1 MEIKC
6 PDYGSGKILNF
17 SLLIGSFSFQLNL
30 NYYLIILT
38 DHFFNFLIMRKSTE
52 TTKESNRISRRKFI
66 ENSGIGLA
74 GAAAVTTFPNVI
86 ARPAVN
92 DIEIKVGVIGCG
104 GRGTGA
110 ALDVLNAATKIIYP
124 LEGYH
129 TEDAAEGAKVQ
140 AQNIK
145 LVALADVF
153 TDRLNACR
161 SQLKKVGVEIED
173 KYCFVGFEA
182 YQKLLDIDEINYVI
196 ITSPP
201 HFHPVHLRAAIE
213 ANKNAFVEKPA
224 SADVAGSKS
233 VIESGEMAKQKG
245 LAIGAGT
252 NRRRDNISREVIRRI
267 HDGEIGKVK
276 TMYTEF
282 LIGELWSIDREPGW
296 SDMEFQLRN
305 WLYYTYLGGDLI
317 VEQFVHTLDAM
328 NWVNGS
334 HPTKAIALGGRQVR
348 TDPKFGNIYD
358 HMSVQY
364 EYPDGVLG
372 LCMDRQ
378 INGCTNR
385 VMDLIIGCDG
395 KATMGS
401 FASVSKDDGDQWRFR
416 GDRNNAY
423 QVEHEEIIQSIR
435 DGNPVN
441 EARQVAE
448 STLTAILGRE
458 AAYSGREIS
467 WDELMK
473 SNQDFSLAKYELGD
487 MPMPPVAMPGK
498 YKFV

>member
-1 MEIKC
+1 MEKT
-6 PDYGSGKILNF
+6 S
-17 SLLIGSFSFQLNL
+17 
-30 NYYLIILT
+30 
-38 DHFFNFLIMRKSTE
+38 E
-52 TTKESNRISRRKFI
+52 TKQKSNRISRRKFI

-74 GAAAVTTFPNVI
+74 GAATISAFPNVV

-92 DIEIKVGVIGCG
+92 DMEIKVGVIGCG

-110 ALDVLNAATKIIYP
+110 VLDVLNAATNIIYP

-140 AQNIK
+140 AQNVKI
-145 LVALADVF
+145 VALADLF
-153 TDRLNACR
+153 TDRLEACR
-161 SQLKKVGVEIED
+161 SQLKKVDVDIDD
-173 KYCFVGFEA
+173 KHCFIGFDA

-201 HFHPVHLRAAIE
+201 HFHPMHLRAAIE
-213 ANKNAFVEKPA
+213 AGKNAFVEKPA
-224 SADVAGSKS
+224 SVDVAGAKS
-233 VIESGEMAKQKG
+233 VIESGEIAKQKG

-252 NRRRDNISREVIRRI
+252 NRRRDYPNREMVKRI

-282 LIGELWSIDREPGW
+282 LIGELWSVDRQAGW
-296 SDMEFQLRN
+296 SEMEYQLRN

-317 VEQFVHTLDAM
+317 VEQYVHTLDAM
-328 NWVNGS
+328 NWVNGN
-334 HPTKAIALGGRQVR
+334 HPVKAIALGGRQVR

-358 HMSVQY
+358 HMSVRY

-372 LCMDRQ
+372 FCMDRQ

-385 VMDLIIGCDG
+385 VLDTIIGTDG
-395 KATMGS
+395 KALMGGFMS
-401 FASVSKDDGDQWRFR
+401 IVKDNGDQWRYR
-416 GDRNNAY
+416 GERNNAY
-423 QVEHEEIIQSIR
+423 QLEHEEIIRSIR
-435 DGNPVN
+435 EGNPVN
-441 EARQVAE
+441 EAIQVAE
-448 STLTAILGRE
+448 STLTAIMGRE
-458 AAYSGREIS
+458 AAYSGRELT
-467 WDELMK
+467 WEDLLK
-473 SNQDFSLAKYELGD
+473 SNQDYSLAKYELGD